1 MTEYPSVSRR
11 LTTMLYEG
19 LLLLGVLVFGFLLPH
34 ILLGA
39 ITHTLAPDWVLRAH
53 VVILL
58 MAYYVWFW
66 LHGGQTLAMKTWK
79 IKVVDRSG
87 APLRPMQAVLRYLA
101 AWPSLCLF
109 GIGIL
114 WALFDKE
121 KQFLHDRIADSRL
134 ILVTPTP
141 KE

>member
-1 MTEYPSVSRR
+1 MTETPSISRR
-11 LTTMLYEG
+11 LTAMLYEG
-19 LLLLGVLVFGFLLPH
+19 LLLLGVLVFGLMLPY
-34 ILLGA
+34 ILLGS
-39 ITHTLAPDWVLRAH
+39 ITNTEVPAWAQRTHFLL
-53 VVILL
+53 LL
-58 MAYYVWFW
+58 MVYYVWFW
-66 LHGGQTLAMKTWK
+66 LHGGQTLPMKTWR

-87 APLRPMQAVLRYLA
+87 TPLRPMQAVLRYLA

-134 ILVTPTP
+134 ILVKPAT

>member
-11 LTTMLYEG
+11 LAAMLYEG
-19 LLLLGVLVFGFLLPH
+19 LLLLGVLIFGFMLPY
-34 ILLGA
+34 ILLG
-39 ITHTLAPDWVLRAH
+39 ITTNTAVPARVQH
-53 VVILL
+53 VHFILLL